1 MEAGLMP
8 QTILGLDIG
17 QSTIKAVLLARK
29 GLTGGRILDA
39 RILNINDCG
48 GIEAALKKL
57 AEDKIFSGIPC
68 CISLPPAD
76 IMFRQI
82 SLPFRD
88 ENRIRKTLA
97 FELEPLI
104 PLPIEEVTADYL
116 MIPHDGLLVAA
127 LTKKSVQDWIEKVE
141 GNLGEISAIDA
152 SPAALAAQITDHK
165 KAACGIILDI
175 GRDST
180 GAAFYEDGAIV
191 HVRSLAFGGA
201 FITEALAADMSLTK
215 DEVEKLKI
223 GNRYSTAGAKAFE
236 VCRNFCSELKNT
248 IEYMKLG
255 GVLRNEPA
263 HITITGGGSLF
274 LPLQKELENCFSS
287 PVEVLDLIRIKQLEV
302 EENIQ
307 SRFVPQIMNTAIA
320 TAMRTFSGHKS
331 FNFRQGE
338 FAARNI
344 HRNLKKQLKGAAI
357 IAGII
362 FLLAVVNQILD
373 YSYKTQRLNSIKKQ
387 IAYIFKKN
395 FPEAGNM
402 VDPVQQMKTRLVENK
417 KTYGFYEGLP
427 EATVAELLRE
437 ISSLVSSSL
446 DIVINGFN
454 YENKIIVMQGEA
466 KKIDD
471 VSAVRNELLKSGYFK
486 DVAIGQTSLTKDGD
500 KVDFNLRIEVK

>member
-1 MEAGLMP
+1 MP

-17 QSTIKAVLLARK
+17 QSTIKAVVLARK
-29 GLTGGRILDA
+29 GLTGGRVLDA

-48 GIEAALKKL
+48 GIEPALKKL

-141 GNLGEISAIDA
+141 GTLGEVSVIDA
-152 SPAALAAQITDHK
+152 SPAALAAQITDNK
-165 KAACGIILDI
+165 KPAACGIILDI

-191 HVRSLAFGGA
+191 HVRSLAFGGE
-201 FITEALAADMSLTK
+201 FITEALAADVSLTK

-223 GNRYSTAGAKAFE
+223 GNSYSAAGAKTLE
-236 VCRNFCSELKNT
+236 VCRNFCSELHNT

-255 GVLRNEPA
+255 GVLRNETA

-274 LPLQKELENCFSS
+274 FPLQKELENCFSS
-287 PVEVLDLIRIKQLEV
+287 TVEVLDLIRLKQLDV

-320 TAMRTFSGHKS
+320 AAMGTFSGHKS

-338 FAARNI
+338 FAARNV

-402 VDPVQQMKTRLVENK
+402 VDPVQQLKTRLVENK

-427 EATVAELLRE
+427 EATVVELLRE

-446 DIVINGFN
+446 DIVINGLT

-486 DVAIGQTSLTKDGD
+486 DVTIGQTSLTKDGD